1 MDVPSVEIP
10 KGVPIRMW
18 LQYAGSIAS
27 ILGLVISVYVLWR
40 EYVIEKDVTD
50 LKVEEETWHK
60 EHTGE

>member
-1 MDVPSVEIP
+1 
-10 KGVPIRMW
+10 MW

-50 LKVEEETWHK
+50 LKAEEETWHK